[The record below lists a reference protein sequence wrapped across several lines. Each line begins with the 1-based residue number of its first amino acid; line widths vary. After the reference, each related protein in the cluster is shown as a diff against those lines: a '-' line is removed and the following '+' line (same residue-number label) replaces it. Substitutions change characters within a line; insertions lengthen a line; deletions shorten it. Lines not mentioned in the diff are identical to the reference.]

1 MKKQNKIVIGIMLG
15 IAVVIILIS
24 FLFPS
29 VYKGLTS
36 GSFGKADKYK
46 QEQMSENDIRL
57 RSEFV
62 QDTAKLRQMITG
74 LIYYALFTENL
85 SMTIDTCLTS
95 FRLQGFDKNPAN
107 TETIHL
113 LTDYNSFL
121 KNNNPTIANT
131 TRMLAAFLLRDTIA
145 QSMDIEKNLRDFSN
159 YVNQVNQKDSVLTMS
174 LARIDS
180 YLVGNKTLQKK
191 DAEIRNLKAIRD
203 QLVIKST
210 QFMALTGNKQGLG
223 AMLSYTI
230 QSQSQ
235 FSGIGALNMVTDG
248 SKLVQ
253 SKLGIEEIVPA
264 RINSA
269 TLSAGI
275 SLSASLKGGVA
286 NAKDNLGNNGGSAV
300 SAKMNL
306 VYVCSKENLS
316 VVLYDKPSLGFV
328 VGSSEKLIGILGV
341 EKMNGIL
348 CGTDPNLG
356 ALCLFSG
363 KILSVTLNAGL
374 LANLSSSPTL
384 CAALSAATLNIIIP
398 AKELSAVGLSANAF
412 GINAPLQMGFG
423 SAAVLGVLYANAG
436 LQNFINANGVF
447 SGFSS
452 LQATSLNSQLNVR

>member
-36 GSFGKADKYK
+36 GSFGKADKYR

-95 FRLQGFDKNPAN
+95 FQLQGFDKNPAN

-235 FSGIGALNMVTDG
+235 FSGIGALNIVTDG

-264 RINSA
+264 RINSSI
-269 TLSAGI
+269 LSSG
-275 SLSASLKGGVA
+275 LSASTSLQGSI
-286 NAKDNLGNNGGSAV
+286 NAENKLGNNGGSAV

-316 VVLYDKPSLGFV
+316 VILYDKPSLSFIL
-328 VGSSEKLIGILGV
+328 GSSEKMIGILGM

-348 CGTDPNLG
+348 CGTDPSLG
-356 ALCLFSG
+356 VLCVVYG

-384 CAALSAATLNIIIP
+384 CAALSAATLNVIIP

-423 SAAVLGVLYANAG
+423 STPILGA
-436 LQNFINANGVF
+436 INANVNLKSLCSSNGF
-447 SGFSS
+447 YSGFGA
-452 LQATSLNSQLNVR
+452 LQATSLNSTMNVR